1 MSVTE
6 SLIKLTKKKNE
17 LKMHIKISE
26 SIYFFKTSAINDYL
40 LLFLSSIY
48 YISATMLKN
57 PKVLSHIRSHSLSFK
72 NCKSL
77 LSQQFFI
84 KYPAVNIKRSSG
96 LPCLILYAHFQIFKS
111 VLGCYIWISSS
122 ISLSQTTGTIYI
134 IRTLK
139 KDDFIKYS
147 LILNIHPSYPPPK
160 YCGHQ
165 NPIPRCLFGT
175 IITGSEVNRIYCV
188 NFACS

>member
-1 MSVTE
+1 MIIYCY
-6 SLIKLTKKKNE
+6 SLVL
-17 LKMHIKISE
+17 
-26 SIYFFKTSAINDYL
+26 
-40 LLFLSSIY
+40 IY

-84 KYPAVNIKRSSG
+84 KYPAVDIKRSSG

-111 VLGCYIWISSS
+111 VLRCYIWISSS
-122 ISLSQTTGTIYI
+122 ISLSQTTGTIYKS
-134 IRTLK
+134 RTLK
-139 KDDFIKYS
+139 RDDFIKYS

-165 NPIPRCLFGT
+165 NPIPLCLFGT

>member
-1 MSVTE
+1 M
-6 SLIKLTKKKNE
+6 
-17 LKMHIKISE
+17 
-26 SIYFFKTSAINDYL
+26 
-40 LLFLSSIY
+40 
-48 YISATMLKN
+48 
-57 PKVLSHIRSHSLSFK
+57 
-72 NCKSL
+72 
-77 LSQQFFI
+77 
-84 KYPAVNIKRSSG
+84 
-96 LPCLILYAHFQIFKS
+96 PCLILYAHFQISKS

-122 ISLSQTTGTIYI
+122 NSSSQTTGTIYK

-175 IITGSEVNRIYCV
+175 IIKGSEVYHICCV
-188 NFACS
+188 HFAYSWAKQFVGLLITFFSDGLYSISSINIKTLGYNISHLHYDWDNIRMQPWIHKFIILLGVETFFKY